1 MGTGELD
8 ERRPVAERERALAY
22 SAEFR
27 LGSLERVSRGRQM
40 HRYTGLGVVFGG
52 IVLVAGLPTL
62 IGIDAGPYTGVTKAV
77 VSAVVGALLVG
88 CVWLLAEGRS
98 RTRLTSRLY
107 RYSDGLAQL
116 VGDEPEPRV
125 ARWADVKDFTVDY
138 YESDEVMPRFN
149 GFSLTTSTGTRL
161 PGLSGPVHRRELR
174 DLVAEAER
182 QLAPRLV
189 PALTEAYESGGTVSF
204 GRVLVSQPGIRL
216 SAWYPPGE
224 LVPWSQVKSVHMTY
238 INSKYGD
245 YVHEIVVGRKGGET
259 EEIRV
264 SGLPNG
270 IFLPALLHHAA
281 GQHGV
286 MVTGYHGDG
295 GGIPA
300 SNAARRGPF
309 QVPVSR
315 LPSTTPP
322 LRLPPGGWLIS
333 QAGRGPDPTWRRP
346 ATFWCPVPAA
356 AGRGR
361 GTRCRGLGRRTAGR
375 TRGPWPGRG

>member
-8 ERRPVAERERALAY
+8 ERQPVPERERALAY
-22 SAEFR
+22 GAEFR

-40 HRYTGLGVVFGG
+40 HRFTGLGVVFGG

-62 IGIDAGPYTGVTKAV
+62 IGIDAGTYTGVIKAV
-77 VSAVVGALLVG
+77 VSAVVGALFAG
-88 CVWLLAEGRS
+88 CAWLLAEGRS

-116 VGDEPEPRV
+116 VADEPEPRV

-138 YESDEVMPRFN
+138 YEADEATPRIH

-161 PGLSGPVHRRELR
+161 PGLRGHRRELR

-182 QLAPRLV
+182 RLAPRLV
-189 PALTEAYESGGTVSF
+189 PALTEAYDCGSTVAF
-204 GRVLVSQPGIRL
+204 GRVLVSQQGITL
-216 SAWYPPGE
+216 PAWHPPAE
-224 LVPWSQVKSVHMTY
+224 LIPWPQVKSVHMTY
-238 INSKYGD
+238 INSKHGG

-264 SGLPNG
+264 AGLPNG
-270 IFLPALLHHAA
+270 IFLPALMHHAA

-295 GGIPA
+295 GGIPM
-300 SNAARRGPF
+300 
-309 QVPVSR
+309 
-315 LPSTTPP
+315 
-322 LRLPPGGWLIS
+322 
-333 QAGRGPDPTWRRP
+333 
-346 ATFWCPVPAA
+346 
-356 AGRGR
+356 
-361 GTRCRGLGRRTAGR
+361 
-375 TRGPWPGRG
+375 

>member
-1 MGTGELD
+1 MTVGTGELD

-22 SAEFR
+22 GAEFR

-52 IVLVAGLPTL
+52 FVLAAGLPAL
-62 IGIDAGPYTGVTKAV
+62 IGIDAGPYAGVTKAV
-77 VSAVVGALLVG
+77 VSAVVGALLAG

-138 YESDEVMPRFN
+138 YEADEVTPRLN

-161 PGLSGPVHRRELR
+161 PGLSGRRRDLR
-174 DLVAEAER
+174 DLVAEAVR
-182 QLAPRLV
+182 QLTPRLV

-204 GRVLVSQPGIRL
+204 GRVLVSQQGITL

-238 INSKYGD
+238 IDSKNGD
-245 YVHEIVVGRKGGET
+245 YVHEIVVGRKGRET

-264 SGLPNG
+264 AGLPNG

-281 GQHGV
+281 RQHGV

-295 GGIPA
+295 GGIP
-300 SNAARRGPF
+300 R
-309 QVPVSR
+309 
-315 LPSTTPP
+315 
-322 LRLPPGGWLIS
+322 
-333 QAGRGPDPTWRRP
+333 
-346 ATFWCPVPAA
+346 
-356 AGRGR
+356 
-361 GTRCRGLGRRTAGR
+361 
-375 TRGPWPGRG
+375 